1 MIRMKNPAHPGS
13 FIKSEII
20 EAHDLTVTDGA
31 KVLGV
36 ERQALSELLDCR
48 TSLRAD
54 MAIRL
59 QKAFG
64 VSMDTLLRMQHNHE
78 LAQAHQ
84 RVDTINVQPY
94 QAAAPMPVQPGLL

>member
-1 MIRMKNPAHPGS
+1 MFKIKNPVHPGS

-20 EAHDLTVTDGA
+20 EAHGLSVTDGA

-36 ERQALSELLDCR
+36 GRQALSELLNCR
-48 TSLRAD
+48 TALSAD

-64 VSMDTLLRMQHNHE
+64 VSMDTLLRMQNNYE
-78 LAQAHQ
+78 IAQAHQ
-84 RVDTINVQPY
+84 RVDTIDVQPY
-94 QAAAPMPVQPGLL
+94 QALVVSPAQPGLL